1 MTGRVQ
7 AYPYNEGRREK
18 KEDSLV
24 RIKEMRKMQIAEE
37 QVREL
42 RQVIARFSDAEFT
55 DRELRTIITT
65 CIRSAGR
72 LGYIRINQEK

>member
-1 MTGRVQ
+1 
-7 AYPYNEGRREK
+7 
-18 KEDSLV
+18 
-24 RIKEMRKMQIAEE
+24 MQIAEE